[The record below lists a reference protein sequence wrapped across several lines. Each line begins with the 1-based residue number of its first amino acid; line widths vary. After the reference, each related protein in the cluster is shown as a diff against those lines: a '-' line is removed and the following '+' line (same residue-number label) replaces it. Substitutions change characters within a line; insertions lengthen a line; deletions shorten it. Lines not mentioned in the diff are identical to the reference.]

1 MVPTGEVTILD
12 GRMVI
17 ATITLTAADDGRT
30 TVTLPAFARGIRPVM
45 AKFGGNDQL
54 TPSTSR
60 PAPII
65 AYSATVR
72 TSAGDRRQLRTRP
85 VVSAAAGRLAR

>member
-1 MVPTGEVTILD
+1 MPYSVRVDGHGVVPTGEVTILD

-30 TVTLPAFARGIRPVM
+30 TVTLPAFARGIHLVT

-54 TPSTSR
+54 TP
-60 PAPII
+60 
-65 AYSATVR
+65 
-72 TSAGDRRQLRTRP
+72 
-85 VVSAAAGRLAR
+85 